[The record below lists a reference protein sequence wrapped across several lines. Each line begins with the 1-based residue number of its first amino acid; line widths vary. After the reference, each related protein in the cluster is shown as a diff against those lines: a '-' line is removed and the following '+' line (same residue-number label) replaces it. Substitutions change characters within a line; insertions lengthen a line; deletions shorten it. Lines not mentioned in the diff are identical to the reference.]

1 MESGRSAAEEPKTG
15 VAETTPASM
24 KTILSS
30 ETAPR
35 DLYFLMT
42 SLVTPR
48 PIAWVSSMSRDG
60 VLNLA
65 PYSHFNN
72 CSANPPIVHFTP
84 SANKDTLRNV
94 RETGEFVVN
103 IVTHNLRKQ
112 MRITSAA
119 WPAEIDE
126 FEKAGLTSAASRFVK
141 PPRVGAARAALECK
155 LREIIPMGEGFM
167 VFGDV
172 LCFHVAENVMVNGR
186 VDYSRL
192 QPVGKLD
199 GKNYSTVG
207 PVERLDLDPEI
218 AREVADYGNVRD

>member
-1 MESGRSAAEEPKTG
+1 MESGRSAAEKPKTV

-35 DLYFLMT
+35 DVYFLMT

-141 PPRVGAARAALECK
+141 PPRVGAARAADRK
-155 LREIIPMGEGFM
+155 S
-167 VFGDV
+167 VV
-172 LCFHVAENVMVNGR
+172 
-186 VDYSRL
+186 
-192 QPVGKLD
+192 
-199 GKNYSTVG
+199 
-207 PVERLDLDPEI
+207 
-218 AREVADYGNVRD
+218 